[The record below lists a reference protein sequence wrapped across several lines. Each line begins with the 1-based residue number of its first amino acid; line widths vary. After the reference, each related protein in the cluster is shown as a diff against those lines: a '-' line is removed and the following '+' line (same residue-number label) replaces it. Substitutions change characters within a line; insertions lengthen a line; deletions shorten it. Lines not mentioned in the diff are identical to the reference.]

1 MKSISDSRIEGNA
14 RIEEEMITMKAVLN
28 RIQNSKGFVSL
39 EVIMIAGII
48 IVLGAAIMMIF
59 NGSAKNI
66 TETANNQLMEAN
78 DTMNQDN

>member
-1 MKSISDSRIEGNA
+1 MKD
-14 RIEEEMITMKAVLN
+14 VLN

-59 NGSAKNI
+59 NSNARAI

-78 DTMNQDN
+78 ATMNQGN